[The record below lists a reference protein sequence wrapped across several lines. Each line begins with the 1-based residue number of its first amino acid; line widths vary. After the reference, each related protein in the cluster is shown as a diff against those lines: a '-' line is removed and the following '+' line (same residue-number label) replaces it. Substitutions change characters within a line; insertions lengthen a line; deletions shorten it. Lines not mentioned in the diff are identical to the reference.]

1 MRKDHENLD
10 KFIDFGDSWN
20 KQVEA
25 IYEIK
30 NSFRK
35 EHLFFNQ
42 NLF

>member
-10 KFIDFGDSWN
+10 KCIDFGDSW
-20 KQVEA
+20 KKRVEA

-35 EHLFFNQ
+35 
-42 NLF
+42 